1 MIECKQSFAESLVSK
16 LQKMDGVQYVHR
28 IVGGPY
34 SILLKID
41 AKEREELKDRVDDI
55 MELGHVDLTTSLI
68 VL

>member
-16 LQKMDGVQYVHR
+16 LQKMNGVQYVHR
-28 IVGGPY
+28 IVRGPY

-41 AKEREELKDRVDDI
+41 AKDRQELKDRVEDI
-55 MELGHVDLTTSLI
+55 MGLGHVGLTTSLI

>member
-1 MIECKQSFAESLVSK
+1 MIECEQSFDELLISK
-16 LQKMDGVQYVHR
+16 LRKIEGVQYVHR

-41 AKEREELKDRVDDI
+41 AKDRLELKDLVEDI
-55 MELGHVDLTTSLI
+55 MDLGHVGLTTSLI